1 MRIGIIGTGGV
12 GGYFGG
18 KLAQTGNDVT
28 FIARNKHLAAI
39 KANGLQV
46 KSINGDFRV
55 QPAQA
60 SSELSALKD
69 AELII
74 VSTKAWQVLDIAK
87 QLKPI
92 INPKCLV
99 LPLQNGVDAFNE
111 LSSFLPQENI
121 IKGLCRIFSKIEAPG
136 VINHMGIEPTIIFGE
151 KDNVKSER
159 ILVINQIFSDAG
171 INNFIPCDIDAEQ
184 WKKFLMI
191 CSSALLAVTKTTYGE
206 IREIPETRA
215 LLIQLFTEIYQLAI
229 ADNIN
234 LEESIIE
241 KTVQAV
247 DKFPYQATSSLTR
260 DVLDGKPSEI
270 NYQNGTIV
278 RMAKQLN
285 IATPLN
291 DFIYYSL
298 LPSER
303 KARTKQ

>member
-18 KLAQTGNDVT
+18 KLANAGHEVT
-28 FIARNKHLAAI
+28 FIARNEHLAAI

-46 KSINGDFRV
+46 KSIHGDFRIH
-55 QPAQA
+55 PAQA
-60 SSELSALKD
+60 SSELSTLKE

-111 LSSFLPQENI
+111 LSSFLPQANI

-136 VINHMGIEPTIIFGE
+136 VIHHMGVEPTIIFGE
-151 KDNVKSER
+151 QDNIKSER
-159 ILVINQIFSDAG
+159 ILAIHHHFSDAG
-171 INNFIPCDIDAEQ
+171 INNFIPEDIDAEI

-215 LLIQLFTEIYQLAI
+215 LLQQLFTEIYQVACT
-229 ADNIN
+229 NKIN
-234 LEESIIE
+234 LKESIVE
-241 KTVQAV
+241 KTMQAV
-247 DKFPYQATSSLTR
+247 DKFPYKATSSLTR
-260 DVLDGKPSEI
+260 DVLNEKPSEI
-270 NYQNGTIV
+270 NYQNGAIV

-285 IATPLN
+285 VATPLN
-291 DFIYYSL
+291 EFIYYSI
-298 LPSER
+298 LPSEH
-303 KARTKQ
+303 KAREQK